1 MKSLK
6 VVTLFLTC
14 AFWLSFFSATN
25 IYANIH
31 MVNTKI
37 NEEIELQLRQEIN
50 VIKDKLFEGIKNK
63 DYDKVS
69 KLLSPK
75 LLELKNFD
83 IKSFINQIFQLIT
96 QNEFL
101 ICDQYYST
109 IKKIGD
115 ESKATVIPSLSVKN
129 KLIINNL
136 TFYGNESYNLFL
148 KSTKPGWQYLFYLS
162 LSKFDDDWKI
172 NIMHVGN
179 YSISYLTA
187 PKLYEIG
194 KEARRKGRLTSCVV
208 YSWAINNFL
217 RPAPYL
223 QYIDEKKYI
232 EFMKSSYSDF
242 NKKITFPFM
251 IGDKKI
257 VGLQIQTTDKE
268 GLIPTILYLTDK
280 NLNNPAV
287 DAEAK
292 QLKEEILKKF
302 YGIDHDFAYML
313 LRAYNE
319 MPSDP
324 NKKYNV
330 RGTVIKLKDE
340 K

>member
-1 MKSLK
+1 MKLLK
-6 VVTLFLTC
+6 VLTLFLTC
-14 AFWLSFFSATN
+14 TLYVSFFSATN
-25 IYANIH
+25 LYANIH

-37 NEEIELQLRQEIN
+37 NEEIELPLRQEIV

-63 DYDKVS
+63 NYDKVS

-83 IKSFINQIFQLIT
+83 IKSFINQISQLIA
-96 QNEFL
+96 QKEFV

-109 IKKIGD
+109 IKKIGE
-115 ESKATVIPSLSVKN
+115 ESKVTIIPSLSDKN

-148 KSTKPGWQYLFYLS
+148 KSTKPGWQYLLYLS
-162 LSKFDDDWKI
+162 LSKFDNDWKI
-172 NIMHVGN
+172 NILHVGN

-194 KEARRKGRLTSCVV
+194 KEARNKGRLTSCVV

-223 QYIDEKKYI
+223 QYIDEKRYI

-242 NKKITFPFM
+242 NKKITFPFK
-251 IGDKKI
+251 IGDKRI
-257 VGLQIQTTDKE
+257 VGLQIETTDNE
-268 GLIPTILYLTDK
+268 GLIPIILYITDK
-280 NLNNPAV
+280 DLNNPVV

-292 QLKEEILKKF
+292 QIKDQILKKF
-302 YGIDHDFAYML
+302 YGLEHDFAYIV

-330 RGTVIKLKDE
+330 RGTVIELKGG